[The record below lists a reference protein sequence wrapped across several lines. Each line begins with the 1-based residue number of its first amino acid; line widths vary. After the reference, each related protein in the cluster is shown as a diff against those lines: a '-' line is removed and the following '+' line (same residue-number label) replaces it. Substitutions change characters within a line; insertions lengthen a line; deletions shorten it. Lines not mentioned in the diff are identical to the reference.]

1 MLIVKISMLVV
12 SILLTGLKT
21 RSPRRRK
28 NSLTDL
34 ILIIALVRKMN
45 VERAIVSAFI
55 KVRAVILQNANV

>member
-1 MLIVKISMLVV
+1 MLIVKITMLVV

-34 ILIIALVRKMN
+34 ILIIALVKKMN
-45 VERAIVSAFI
+45 AERAIVSAFI

>member
-1 MLIVKISMLVV
+1 MLVV

-28 NSLTDL
+28 NSLMDL
-34 ILIIALVRKMN
+34 ILIIALVKKMN
-45 VERAIVSAFI
+45 AERAIVSAFI

>member
-1 MLIVKISMLVV
+1 MLVV
-12 SILLTGLKT
+12 SILLAESKT

-45 VERAIVSAFI
+45 AERAIVSAFI

>member
-1 MLIVKISMLVV
+1 MLVV
-12 SILLTGLKT
+12 SILLTESKT
-21 RSPRRRK
+21 RSTRRSK

-45 VERAIVSAFI
+45 AERVIVSAFI

>member
-1 MLIVKISMLVV
+1 MLIVKITMLVV
-12 SILLTGLKT
+12 SILLTESKT

-45 VERAIVSAFI
+45 AERVIVSAFI

>member
-1 MLIVKISMLVV
+1 MLIVKITMLVV
-12 SILLTGLKT
+12 SILLAESKT

-34 ILIIALVRKMN
+34 ILIIALVKKMN
-45 VERAIVSAFI
+45 AERVIVSAFI